1 MEEKMELNKVTL
13 KEIRTQIQSKLNEL
27 DLGLK
32 LELGNCSYDTDNATF
47 KLNVLVEGGKTK
59 AEQDLEMIASIRGL
73 DLTKIWS
80 EGTHKFKLNGFKNR
94 ARNKPFVIIDILT
107 QKQYVISDKVAER
120 QFSKEMSN
128 VIQMKK
134 EENNG

>member
-47 KLNVLVEGGKTK
+47 
-59 AEQDLEMIASIRGL
+59 
-73 DLTKIWS
+73 
-80 EGTHKFKLNGFKNR
+80 
-94 ARNKPFVIIDILT
+94 
-107 QKQYVISDKVAER
+107 
-120 QFSKEMSN
+120 
-128 VIQMKK
+128 
-134 EENNG
+134 

>member
-47 KLNVLVEGGKTK
+47 KLNVQVEGGKSK
-59 AEQDLEMIASIRGL
+59 IEQDLEMIAPIRCL
-73 DLTKIWS
+73 DLTKIWN
-80 EGTHKFKLNGFKNR
+80 EGTH
-94 ARNKPFVIIDILT
+94 
-107 QKQYVISDKVAER
+107 
-120 QFSKEMSN
+120 
-128 VIQMKK
+128 
-134 EENNG
+134 